1 MRRATWRN
9 GGALKIFFLVVLI
22 IIIIIIIITIPVVI
36 CLLMHRLRWVH
47 KESDE
52 ADTAAAVR
60 ANEEDGGGHET
71 T

>member
-9 GGALKIFFLVVLI
+9 GGALKIFFLV
-22 IIIIIIIITIPVVI
+22 IIIIIITIPVVI